1 MPLQLKDAMVLLE
14 SGAWLS
20 MRVLTANTARKTG
33 GEVREFAKVRM
44 RKNKQEV
51 NISVITSAA
60 PAVPRN
66 KQKAPNHHENFTRNV
81 ETQAGDIIKIHP
93 ILITHLNNKQV
104 V

>member
-20 MRVLTANTARKTG
+20 MRVLTANTAKKTG
-33 GEVREFAKVRM
+33 GEVREFAKVRI
-44 RKNKQEV
+44 RKQQPQPASAQVEV
-51 NISVITSAA
+51 AA
-60 PAVPRN
+60 PRN
-66 KQKAPNHHENFTRNV
+66 KQKTPNHHQHFTRNV
-81 ETQAGDIIKIHP
+81 ETQAGEIIKIHP